1 MPQSA
6 KRGRMN
12 EDIRRQLVGI
22 VGEMKDPRLA
32 GGLLSITRVD
42 AAPDLSSA
50 KVYVT
55 MMGPHSENAAE
66 DAVAVLRRAAGHVR
80 GELGRRMHIRRSP
93 ELLFIA
99 DDGSA
104 YAAHINEIIKEL
116 DEE

>member
-1 MPQSA
+1 MAQNS

-12 EDIRRQLVGI
+12 EDIRREI
-22 VGEMKDPRLA
+22 ISIIGEMKDPRLSS
-32 GGLLSITRVD
+32 GLLTVMRVE

-50 KVYVT
+50 KVYVSV
-55 MMGPHSENAAE
+55 MGSQENATAE
-66 DAVAVLRRAAGHVR
+66 AVSVLRRGAGHVR
-80 GELGRRMHIRRSP
+80 SELGRRMHIRRSP

-116 DEE
+116 EDE